1 MKKVIKPSGFEI
13 VYYNRE
19 KKKKNKIFET
29 KKNKIFETKR

>member
-19 KKKKNKIFET
+19 KKQKNKI
-29 KKNKIFETKR
+29 KKEGKP